1 MKNVKCLRMKLM
13 AFTVSGKT
21 EALKM
26 EVSATGSH
34 AAMQGCTRGR
44 NTLSPRYFNFCFYK
58 LKKKNSK
65 RRNTY
70 LKEFERNDEFG
81 VDSNYSTNVSFL

>member
-58 LKKKNSK
+58 LKKK
-65 RRNTY
+65 
-70 LKEFERNDEFG
+70 
-81 VDSNYSTNVSFL
+81 